1 VTSALYVYYQPICRV
16 CGLLGEHPTMERS
29 ITEAAIHRAA
39 HYPDTPTVYGET
51 DRHAL
56 RETEKK
62 GENKS

>member
-1 VTSALYVYYQPICRV
+1 
-16 CGLLGEHPTMERS
+16 MERS

-51 DRHAL
+51 DRHTL

-62 GENKS
+62 ADRETEKKADRETEKKAEKKS